1 MTTPDEG
8 PYVTLERVRTDRE
21 YRVKGAPDVA
31 LPTGAST
38 RAAKVIRPDRMTVT
52 LDDGKVRYVRVY
64 GATVLKSGATGATR
78 TTSWT
83 AYRHETMPL
92 WVGWVIMRDGLEWA
106 TA

>member
-1 MTTPDEG
+1 MTAPDEG

-31 LPTGAST
+31 LPTYGDT
-38 RAAKVIRPDRMTVT
+38 RAAKVIRPDQMTVT
-52 LDDGKVRYVRVY
+52 IDDGKIRYVRVY
-64 GATVLKSGATGATR
+64 GPTVLKSGATGIVR

-83 AYRHETMPL
+83 AYDHGSMPA
-92 WVGWVIMRDGLEWA
+92 WIARVIVRDGLEWA